1 MKWADLTRVQQGA
14 LGAGAALLLLAL
26 VAGGYALGKAGSSEP
41 SATLE
46 TTGTLVPT
54 ATVEPDDTDQ
64 SGPEAGG
71 DTEVE
76 PEPED
81 APDDTTPDAG
91 PSDETEV
98 RIFGQL
104 KGIRDESGGS
114 WASLW
119 ADVDTAACLTGQEA
133 LDYLTSR
140 GDAGYYN
147 ANYWYPRNEEHSVA
161 SFRVLSSAQPVVW
174 MYTWPDVPPPGFYGP
189 GMDKQ
194 TATFGELYDRIYMY
208 EDEDQLLNRYYW
220 FTVED
225 EHVTIIEEQP
235 RDSYYEP

>member
-1 MKWADLTRVQQGA
+1 MKWSELTRVQQVAIVSGA
-14 LGAGAALLLLAL
+14 VLLLVAL
-26 VAGGYALGKAGSSEP
+26 ITGGYALGRATRAEP
-41 SATLE
+41 ATTNE
-46 TTGTLVPT
+46 AT
-54 ATVEPDDTDQ
+54 ATVEATGTIED
-64 SGPEAGG
+64 PEAEQPEAESE
-71 DTEVE
+71 TEAENEVE
-76 PEPED
+76 SPGDD
-81 APDDTTPDAG
+81 AVPDAG
-91 PSDETEV
+91 PSDEAEV

-119 ADVDTAACLTGQEA
+119 VDVDTAACLTGQEA

-140 GDAGYYN
+140 GMGDLFN
-147 ANYWYPRNEEHSVA
+147 ANYWYPRNEEHTVA
-161 SFRVLSSAQPVVW
+161 SYRVLASAQPVVW
-174 MYTWPDVPPPGFYGP
+174 MYTWPHVPDPGFYGP

-194 TATFGELYDRIYMY
+194 VATFGEFYDRIYMY

-235 RDSYYEP
+235 RDPYYEP

>member
-1 MKWADLTRVQQGA
+1 MKWSELARAQQA
-14 LGAGAALLLLAL
+14 AIVAGAALLLVAL
-26 VAGGYALGKAGSSEP
+26 VFGGYALGR
-41 SATLE
+41 ATREELE
-46 TTGTLVPT
+46 AADEAT
-54 ATVEPDDTDQ
+54 ATVEATGAIEEPVAEPPEPDTGTEVAGE
-64 SGPEAGG
+64 SGPPG
-71 DTEVE
+71 DSVI
-76 PEPED
+76 
-81 APDDTTPDAG
+81 PDAG

-98 RIFGQL
+98 RVFGQL

-119 ADVDTAACLTGQEA
+119 VDVDTAACLTGQEA

-140 GDAGYYN
+140 GMSDLYN

-161 SFRVLSSAQPVVW
+161 SFRVLSDAQPVVW
-174 MYTWPDVPPPGFYGP
+174 MYTWPDVPDPGFYGP

-194 TATFGELYDRIYMY
+194 TVTFGEFYDRIYMY
-208 EDEDQLLNRYYW
+208 EDEDHLLNRYYW

>member
-1 MKWADLTRVQQGA
+1 MKWSDLSRAQQIA
-14 LGAGAALLLLAL
+14 IGAGSALLLVAL

-41 SATLE
+41 SASLE

-54 ATVEPDDTDQ
+54 ATIEPA
-64 SGPEAGG
+64 E
-71 DTEVE
+71 EVE
-76 PEPED
+76 PEAETEAETEAPED
-81 APDDTTPDAG
+81 AVDDATPDAG
-91 PSDETEV
+91 PGGEAEV

-104 KGIRDESGGS
+104 KGIRDESGGG

-119 ADVDTAACLTGQEA
+119 VDVDTAACLTGQEA

-140 GDAGYYN
+140 GDAEFYN

-174 MYTWPDVPPPGFYGP
+174 MYTWPDVPAPGFYGP

-194 TATFGELYDRIYMY
+194 TATFGEFYDRIYLY

-235 RDSYYEP
+235 RDTYFEP

>member
-1 MKWADLTRVQQGA
+1 MKWSDLTRVQRGA
-14 LGAGAALLLLAL
+14 LGAGAMLLLVAL
-26 VAGGYALGKAGSSEP
+26 VAGGYALGRAGSSER
-41 SATLE
+41 SASSE
-46 TTGTLVPT
+46 TTDTLVPT
-54 ATVEPDDTDQ
+54 ATVEPVEEEATDA
-64 SGPEAGG
+64 EA
-71 DTEVE
+71 EAE
-76 PEPED
+76 PEPEPEPTGD
-81 APDDTTPDAG
+81 VVPDAG

-114 WASLW
+114 WGSLW
-119 ADVDTAACLTGQEA
+119 VDVDTAACLTGQEA

-140 GDAGYYN
+140 GDAAYYN

-174 MYTWPDVPPPGFYGP
+174 MYTWPHVPDPGFYGP

-194 TATFGELYDRIYMY
+194 TKTFGEFYDAIYMSMD
-208 EDEDQLLNRYYW
+208 EDRDQLLNRYYW

>member
-1 MKWADLTRVQQGA
+1 MKWSDLTRIQQVA
-14 LGAGAALLLLAL
+14 LCAGAFLLLIGLI
-26 VAGGYALGKAGSSEP
+26 AGGYALGRAGSSEP
-41 SATLE
+41 SASAE

-54 ATVEPDDTDQ
+54 ATVEPAEDET
-64 SGPEAGG
+64 
-71 DTEVE
+71 
-76 PEPED
+76 PEPEVEAEPEAEAD
-81 APDDTTPDAG
+81 ASGDDVIPDAG
-91 PSDETEV
+91 PGDEAEV

-119 ADVDTAACLTGQEA
+119 VDVDTAACLTGQEA

-140 GDAGYYN
+140 GDGEFYN

-174 MYTWPDVPPPGFYGP
+174 MYTWPHVPAPGFYGP

-194 TATFGELYDRIYMY
+194 TTTFGEFYDRIYMY
-208 EDEDQLLNRYYW
+208 EDESQLLNRYYW